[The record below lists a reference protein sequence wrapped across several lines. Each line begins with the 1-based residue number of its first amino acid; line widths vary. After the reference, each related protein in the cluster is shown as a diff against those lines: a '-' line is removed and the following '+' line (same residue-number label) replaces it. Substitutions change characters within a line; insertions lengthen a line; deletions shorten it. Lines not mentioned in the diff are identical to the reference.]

1 MEMLRP
7 NTLAL
12 TGLLALLTA
21 IGPLSVD
28 MYSPSLPA
36 IARAFGATDAHIQLS
51 VSAYLIGFAVGQI
64 GYGPLSDRFGRK
76 PVIVTALVIYIAAG
90 VGCLASASAD
100 MLILARCL
108 QAIGASGAIVLA
120 RAVVRDLYEGAH
132 AGRELS
138 LMSAIMAFA
147 PILAPLIG
155 GFLQTGFGW
164 QASFILLAA
173 FGVCA
178 ALATA
183 FLLPETLPESRR
195 TSLAPRALL
204 ASYKSFLVDRSFRAH
219 LGIVCFAYA
228 GLFAW
233 ISGSPFILQGYYGLS
248 AFGFGMAFAIGSMGY
263 MVGTTIA
270 ARTVVRR
277 GLDRTLGLGCA
288 TLAAGGLLMIAAL
301 AVFPHQAAALVLPI
315 AVYLAGLGLTLP
327 QGIAGALMPFPHRA
341 GTASSLLGFIQQSS
355 SALVGVGIGHTLSGP
370 WPLAATIALV
380 GVLALVMW
388 SGTRAARGII

>member
-1 MEMLRP
+1 
-7 NTLAL
+7 
-12 TGLLALLTA
+12 
-21 IGPLSVD
+21 
-28 MYSPSLPA
+28 
-36 IARAFGATDAHIQLS
+36 
-51 VSAYLIGFAVGQI
+51 
-64 GYGPLSDRFGRK
+64 
-76 PVIVTALVIYIAAG
+76 
-90 VGCLASASAD
+90 

-132 AGRELS
+132 AGRESS

-164 QASFILLAA
+164 QSEFHPARSIWRLCGVGHRVLAA
-173 FGVCA
+173 GNIA
-178 ALATA
+178 
-183 FLLPETLPESRR
+183 ESRR
-195 TSLAPRALL
+195 TSLAPHALL
-204 ASYKSFLVDRSFRAH
+204 ASYKSFLADRSFRAH

-270 ARTVVRR
+270 ASTVVRR

-288 TLAAGGLLMIAAL
+288 TLASGGLLMIAAL
-301 AVFPHQAAALVLPI
+301 AIFPHQAAALVLPI
-315 AVYLAGLGLTLP
+315 AIYLAGLGLTLP

-341 GTASSLLGFIQQSS
+341 GTTSSLLGFIQQSS
-355 SALVGVGIGHTLSGP
+355 SALVGVGIGHTLAGP

>member
-1 MEMLRP
+1 MLRP

-36 IARAFGATDAHIQLS
+36 IARAFNATDAHIQLS
-51 VSAYLIGFAVGQI
+51 VSAYLIGFAIGQI
-64 GYGPLSDRFGRK
+64 IYGPLSDRFGRK
-76 PVIVTALVIYIAAG
+76 PVIVIALVIYIAAG
-90 VGCLASASAD
+90 IGCLASESAN

-164 QASFILLAA
+164 QASFVLLAS

-183 FLLPETLPESRR
+183 FLLPETLPEARR
-195 TSLAPRALL
+195 TSLAPGALL

-219 LGIVCFAYA
+219 LGIVCFSYA

-263 MVGTTIA
+263 LVGTTIA

-355 SALVGVGIGHTLSGP
+355 SALVGVGIGHTLAGP
-370 WPLAATIALV
+370 WPLAATIALA
-380 GVLALVMW
+380 GVLALAMW
-388 SGTRAARGII
+388 SSTHNARRII